1 MKRINKIILALGLV
15 VLGGI
20 AFAGAASVRAEGKNT
35 IEEGVYIGSL
45 NVGGMT
51 EDEAKE
57 ALNTFVSGLK
67 DTSFTLK
74 VTKRLL
80 VISESAPIPISKRL
94 DNPAPITSNVR

>member
-51 EDEAKE
+51 EDEANRIIQTNAIKFLFFLLE
-57 ALNTFVSGLK
+57 KSYILF
-67 DTSFTLK
+67 TSYIK
-74 VTKRLL
+74 
-80 VISESAPIPISKRL
+80 
-94 DNPAPITSNVR
+94 

>member
-51 EDEAKE
+51 EDEAKK

-74 VTKRLL
+74 GVAGDMTASADEMGVTSD
-80 VISESAPIPISKRL
+80 VDAAVEEAME
-94 DNPAPITSNVR
+94 V